1 MNLFSRISSL
11 QGLPLDLARREF
23 SRLKTL
29 SVNDFLVEQEMRKW
43 DIFHYHVKQNA
54 FYQNLIK
61 NRSIT
66 RWEDIPIMQKGDF
79 QRPLLE
85 ILSSVYP
92 YKRVYMN
99 STSGSTGKPFHF
111 AKDRYAHAMTWAY
124 IIDKYKELGLNYGS
138 SLQARFFGIPLSRSK
153 YVKEKIK
160 DYFSARVR
168 FPIFDLSDDVLS
180 RYYKSFRS
188 HRFDYIYGYTSSLVL
203 FAKYVNKVGVSLKKI
218 CPSLK
223 CCIVTSEVCSP
234 EDRVELQLAFGIPVY
249 NEYGAAELD
258 IIAFESQEGQWKL
271 NEENLFIE
279 IVSEEGKPV
288 PAGQEGLVVVTSL
301 FNKAMPFIRYNLGD
315 MVSLQ
320 PERSTYHR
328 LIKTMQGRMNDV
340 ALLPSGKKAPGLTF
354 YYVSKSL
361 LEQSGMMKEF
371 VIKQLKENLFHFEYV
386 AEEALSIEQ
395 KLQVQKLMDLYLEPG
410 LLATFERL
418 ERIERTQAGKFKH
431 FQYLVEVH

>member
-1 MNLFSRISSL
+1 MNLFSHIGSF
-11 QGLPLDLARREF
+11 QGLPLNLAQKEF

-29 SVNDFLVEQEMRKW
+29 SVNDFLAEQELKKW
-43 DIFHYHVKQNA
+43 DIFHHHVKYNSA
-54 FYQNLIK
+54 YQNFLS
-61 NRSIT
+61 NRSIG
-66 RWEDIPIMQKGDF
+66 RWDDIPIMQKSDF
-79 QRPLLE
+79 QRPLKE
-85 ILSSVYP
+85 VLSSEYP
-92 YKRVYMN
+92 YSKVYMN

-111 AKDRYAHAMTWAY
+111 AKDKYAHAMTWAY
-124 IIDKYKELGLNYGS
+124 IIDKYKELGLNYGN
-138 SLQARFFGIPLSRSK
+138 SLQARFFGIPLTRSK
-153 YVKEKIK
+153 YIKEKMK
-160 DYFSARVR
+160 DFFSGRIR
-168 FPIFDLSDDVLS
+168 FSIFDLSDDVLN
-180 RYYKSFRS
+180 RYYKTFKA
-188 HRFDYIYGYTSSLVL
+188 HRFEYIYGYTSSLVL
-203 FAKYVNKVGVSLKKI
+203 FAKYVNTVGVSLKEI

-234 EDRVELQLAFGIPVY
+234 SDKVVLQHAFGIPVF

-258 IIAFESQEGQWKL
+258 IIGFESLEGQWKL

-279 IVSEEGKPV
+279 IISEDGKPV

-315 MVSLQ
+315 MVSLM
-320 PERSTYHR
+320 PERNTYHR
-328 LIKTMQGRMNDV
+328 LIKSMQGRLNDI
-340 ALLPSGKKAPGLTF
+340 ALLPSGKKSPGLTF

-386 AEEALSIEQ
+386 AEETLSIEQ
-395 KLQVQKLMDLYLEPG
+395 KQQVQKLMDLYLEPG

-431 FQYLVEVH
+431 FQYLVDVN